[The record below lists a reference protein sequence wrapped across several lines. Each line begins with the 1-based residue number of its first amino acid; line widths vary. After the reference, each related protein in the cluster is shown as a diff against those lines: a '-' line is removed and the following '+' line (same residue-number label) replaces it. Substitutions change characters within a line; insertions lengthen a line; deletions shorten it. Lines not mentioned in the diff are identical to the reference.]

1 MSSPIYPA
9 SASLGFTTIFCL
21 GCALSSSEG
30 GREGVTSVTF
40 FCRGD
45 GVGLLSLLSASLSL
59 LLPSVLVA
67 AAAEAAVV
75 AVVVAL
81 VMLAPLAWRSF
92 FFSSRAWF

>member
-1 MSSPIYPA
+1 M
-9 SASLGFTTIFCL
+9 
-21 GCALSSSEG
+21 
-30 GREGVTSVTF
+30 TF
-40 FCRGD
+40 FCRGE
-45 GVGLLSLLSASLSL
+45 GVGLFSVLSASLSL

-75 AVVVAL
+75 AAVVAL